1 MKNTRVVKDESGTVD
16 LCETFTDTEGKVL
29 RQEDTGTIY
38 GSSVIDL
45 IEGYDEETGK
55 PFSRFTYEEIDDPE
69 AATE

>member
-1 MKNTRVVKDESGTVD
+1 MKDTRVVKDESGAVD
-16 LCETFTDTEGKVL
+16 LCETFTDTVGKVL
-29 RQEDTGTIY
+29 RQLDTGTIY
-38 GSSVIDL
+38 GASVIDI